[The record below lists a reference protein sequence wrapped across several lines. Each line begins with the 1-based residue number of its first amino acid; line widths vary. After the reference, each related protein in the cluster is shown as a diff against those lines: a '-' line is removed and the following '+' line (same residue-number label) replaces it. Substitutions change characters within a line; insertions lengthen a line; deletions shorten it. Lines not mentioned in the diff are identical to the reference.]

1 MLVYNQITYRKKKET
16 KCASPLPF
24 MSIGVLYIYIY
35 IYGWRALLTYY
46 LWDIYMNGS
55 RDCGKTG
62 PVYFHVAS
70 VTVKCKNMLR

>member
-1 MLVYNQITYRKKKET
+1 MCQSTAFYEHRRI
-16 KCASPLPF
+16 
-24 MSIGVLYIYIY
+24 IYIYIY

-46 LWDIYMNGS
+46 LWDIYMDSS

-62 PVYFHVAS
+62 PVYFHVVS